1 MTKLFLIVKAEVEES
16 IEDQW
21 NEWYNTIH
29 VPEVM
34 ACPGFLSARRLLS
47 LDKSTYIAIYELES
61 EAAINT
67 DEFRA
72 VSGWG
77 VFSESVRSESG
88 IYDSILSLK

>member
-34 ACPGFLSARRLLS
+34 ACPGFCQPVVYYPLINQPISRSMNWKVRLRSILMNLGLC
-47 LDKSTYIAIYELES
+47 LD
-61 EAAINT
+61 
-67 DEFRA
+67 
-72 VSGWG
+72 G
-77 VFSESVRSESG
+77 VFF
-88 IYDSILSLK
+88 LKA